1 MEYQNRDNT
10 DTILQAYQSLLTSSA
25 VLEDV
30 AKQVKTEP
38 RYLEELVEVTIGA
51 NQDGQLNRM
60 LTM

>member
-1 MEYQNRDNT
+1 MPGMEYQNRDNT

-38 RYLEELVEVTIGA
+38 RYLEELVEVTIGYA
-51 NQDGQLNRM
+51 YD
-60 LTM
+60 

>member
-1 MEYQNRDNT
+1 MPGMEYQNRDNT

-38 RYLEELVEVTIGA
+38 RYLEELVEVTIG
-51 NQDGQLNRM
+51 QIRM
-60 LTM
+60 AS